1 MSESS
6 EPITIVIADDHPIAR
21 DGIRKTLAMAP
32 DFKIIGEAEDGEQ
45 VITLVD
51 QLHPQV
57 LLLDLVMPKVTRPAD
72 IERWVREKYP
82 DIVTLVLTAHDHD
95 AYLADMMEAGVSGY
109 FEKSVRSERL
119 IAAIRRAAR
128 GELLFDENQ
137 LNRAREWRMNVKE
150 RWESLSERERE
161 ILRFLGEGME
171 SKLIAKKL
179 AIAPKTV
186 EKHLISLYAK
196 LGKHSRTEAALWW
209 ERNGRDFPH

>member
-6 EPITIVIADDHPIAR
+6 EWITIVIADDHPVAR

-51 QLHPQV
+51 QLRPQV

-72 IERWVREKYP
+72 IERRVREKYP
-82 DIVTLVLTAHDHD
+82 DIVTLVLTAHDRD

-109 FEKSVRSERL
+109 FEKSVRGDRL

-128 GELLFDENQ
+128 GEFLFDESQ
-137 LNRAREWRMNVKE
+137 LNRAREWRANVKE
-150 RWESLSERERE
+150 KWESLSERERE
-161 ILRFLGEGME
+161 LLQKIGMGME
-171 SKLIAKKL
+171 TKAIAKEL
-179 AIAPKTV
+179 GIAPKTV
-186 EKHLISLYAK
+186 EKHLIHLYAK
-196 LGKHSRTEAALWW
+196 LDVTGRVEAALWW